1 MILKQKKN
9 IIILQPK
16 EEHRKDQEMIKN
28 EKIYPIMAGS
38 TGNGP
43 PPGNVKVHTISVAP

>member
-1 MILKQKKN
+1 MILKQKD
-9 IIILQPK
+9 IIILKPK
-16 EEHRKDQEMIKN
+16 EKHRKDQKMINN

-43 PPGNVKVHTISVAP
+43 PSRNVKVHTISVAP

>member
-1 MILKQKKN
+1 MILKQKD
-9 IIILQPK
+9 IIILQQK